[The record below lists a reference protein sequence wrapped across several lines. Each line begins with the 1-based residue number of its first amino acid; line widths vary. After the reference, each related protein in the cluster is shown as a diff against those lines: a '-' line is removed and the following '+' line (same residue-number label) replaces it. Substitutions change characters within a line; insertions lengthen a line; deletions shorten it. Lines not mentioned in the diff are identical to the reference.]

1 MSPAKSVFP
10 RVAVF
15 GLGHVGCVTAACLAA
30 WGHMV
35 TGVDVVP
42 EKVARFNGGR
52 STVREPG
59 LERLV
64 RRGRRAGRLAA
75 TGDVREAVAASD
87 VGFVCVGT
95 PAASSG
101 DADLSQV
108 MRVCKEIAAAAA
120 ERRGQYTVVV
130 RSTVPPGTTRA
141 AILPLFHPR
150 HPRTSR
156 VSSRV
161 DVLYHPEFLRE
172 GSAIDDFNRPAL
184 VVIGEARGGSARRLL
199 RMYRAL
205 RAPTRVVGLDAAE
218 MVKYATNAFHALK
231 ATFANEIGQLCTT
244 NGIDPAAVMDALCA
258 DTTLNISPAY
268 LRPGFAWG
276 GPCLGKDLRALL
288 HRAAQAG
295 VALPLLQGAL
305 DSNGLLVERTA
316 EAIHRLRPA
325 RIGLVGLAF
334 KRSTDELRDSPY
346 VALASSLIRRGYA
359 MTIYDPGVRLPS
371 LMGANKGHADRMLPN
386 LSSALADRLEE
397 LDRCDVIIVGHAAA
411 ARARLAHWTR
421 RGVRLVHLGP

>member
-1 MSPAKSVFP
+1 MSPVKSVLP
-10 RVAVF
+10 KVAVF

-42 EKVARFNGGR
+42 DKVARLNRGR

-59 LERLV
+59 LAPLV
-64 RRGRRAGRLAA
+64 RRGRQLGRLAA
-75 TGDVREAVAASD
+75 TADVDAAVTASD

-101 DADLSQV
+101 EADLSQV
-108 MRVCKEIAAAAA
+108 LRVCQEIAAAAA
-120 ERRGQYTVVV
+120 RRGGRYTVVV
-130 RSTVPPGTTRA
+130 RSTVPPGTTRN
-141 AILPLFHPR
+141 AILPLFKPR
-150 HPRTSR
+150 RTRASR
-156 VSSRV
+156 ARGRV

-172 GSAIDDFNRPAL
+172 GSAIDDFNRPAI
-184 VVIGEARGGSARRLL
+184 VVVGEARPGSARRLL
-199 RMYRAL
+199 RMYRRL
-205 RAPTRVVGLDAAE
+205 RAPVRVVGLDAAE
-218 MVKYATNAFHALK
+218 MLKYAANAFHAVK
-231 ATFANEIGQLCTT
+231 ATFANEIGQLADA
-244 NGIDPAAVMDALCA
+244 NGLDPAAVMDALCA

-295 VALPLLQGAL
+295 VALPLLQGSL
-305 DSNGLLVERTA
+305 DSNTA
-316 EAIHRLRPA
+316 LIAKTAQAIHRMRPR

-346 VALASSLIRRGYA
+346 VALASRLIQRGYA
-359 MTIYDPGVRLPS
+359 MTIYDPDVHLPS
-371 LMGANKGHADRMLPN
+371 LMGANKAHADRMLPH
-386 LSSALADRLEE
+386 LSAVLADRLEA
-397 LDRCDVIIVGHAAA
+397 LDRCDVIIVGRAAA
-411 ARARLAHWTR
+411 ARARLAYWVR